1 MAAAVGSAG
10 CTVDDP
16 TSRAGRTPGSPVPTS
31 RPSRPATA
39 ADAAAE
45 LVLAGQAG
53 ALLTHG
59 SRLSD
64 RQQALLQLIR
74 GTHLERATA
83 LASPDP
89 ATRPTASAGPTPSPV
104 PTPPATSLAAL
115 ADAERRAA
123 AGYRRRALA
132 GTGLDALL
140 WGSMSVAST
149 RFGAGL
155 DAARPPVVATPAD
168 HPPISL
174 LSDTDA
180 VSALVAALQAAVY
193 GYQLALGRLRVT
205 SREHARAAAG
215 LRERRGLLN
224 RLSDRLIAAGVDVP
238 AAAPAY
244 DPSPEVRDAATA
256 GRLIRRM
263 ESALLP
269 FCGLWLA
276 AATGGVDRRQAFDA
290 LATTAATAASWGAP
304 LIAWPGWQD

>member
-1 MAAAVGSAG
+1 MAAVVGSAG
-10 CTVDDP
+10 CTLDDP

-53 ALLTHG
+53 ALLTHRSG
-59 SRLSD
+59 LSD
-64 RQQALLQLIR
+64 RQRALLELIR

-89 ATRPTASAGPTPSPV
+89 AARPTASSSPTPTGA
-104 PTPPATSLAAL
+104 PTTRAPSLAAL
-115 ADAERRAA
+115 AAAERRAA
-123 AGYRRRALA
+123 AAYRGRALA
-132 GTGLDALL
+132 ATGLDALL

-149 RFGAGL
+149 RFAAGL
-155 DAARPPVVATPAD
+155 DADRPPTVSTGHD
-168 HPPISL
+168 HRPVSR

-224 RLSDRLIAAGVDVP
+224 RLSNRLIAAGVDVP
-238 AAAPAY
+238 PAAPAY

-276 AATGGVDRRQAFDA
+276 AAGPADRRQAFDA

-304 LIAWPGWQD
+304 LFAWPGWQD